1 MGQAHKLVRS
11 CARLM
16 DHCATQIDVRRP
28 WRAGEKLFL
37 LGPGGV
43 GKSTLGRELARI
55 LNWPLIDLDLE
66 FCSRQ
71 DLIGRFISRHGYE
84 CYREENLALAKT
96 LLSENTGPQ
105 IFVTAS
111 GFLAAPSGTPDNIEA
126 RRLISTGY
134 GILLLPSLDIEIA
147 APIVVERQLNRG
159 FGLERTSEDQKFRHR
174 FQILINEGDALVI
187 SHDHPTK
194 IAAALIRAL
203 ALKKAGD
210 AIAPS
215 P

>member
-1 MGQAHKLVRS
+1 MET
-11 CARLM
+11 
-16 DHCATQIDVRRP
+16 DIEVRRP
-28 WRAGEKLFL
+28 WQAGETLFL

-43 GKSTLGRELARI
+43 GKSTLGRELAQV

-66 FCSRQ
+66 FCNRL
-71 DLIGRFISRHGYE
+71 DLIGRFITQHGYE
-84 CYREENLALAKT
+84 RYREENLALAKA

-134 GILLLPSLDIEIA
+134 GIVLLPSRDIEIA
-147 APIVVERQLNRG
+147 TPIVVERQLQRG
-159 FGLERTSEDQKFRHR
+159 FGLERTSEDQKFRQR
-174 FQILINEGDALVI
+174 FAILIKEGDALVI
-187 SHDHPTK
+187 SHNHPTK

-203 ALKKAGD
+203 ALEEAGD

>member
-66 FCSRQ
+66 FCNRI
-71 DLIGRFISRHGYE
+71 DLIGRFISQHGYE
-84 CYREENLALAKT
+84 RYREANLALAKT

-111 GFLAAPSGTPDNIEA
+111 GFLAAPTGAPDNTEA
-126 RRLISTGY
+126 RRLVSAGY
-134 GILLLPSLDIEIA
+134 GIVLLPSLDIEIA
-147 APIVVERQLNRG
+147 TPIVVERQLQRG
-159 FGLERTSEDQKFRHR
+159 FGLEITSEDQKFRHR

-187 SHDHPTK
+187 SLAQPAQ
-194 IAAALIRAL
+194 IATAVVHALSLPATT
-203 ALKKAGD
+203 
-210 AIAPS
+210 
-215 P
+215 